1 MIDFIQTNQE
11 ALVQIVLATV
21 ALASLIA
28 NLTPTES
35 DNKIVAK
42 LSAIVNFLALNFKKK
57 P

>member
-42 LSAIVNFLALNFKKK
+42 LSAVVNFLALNFKKK
-57 P
+57 S